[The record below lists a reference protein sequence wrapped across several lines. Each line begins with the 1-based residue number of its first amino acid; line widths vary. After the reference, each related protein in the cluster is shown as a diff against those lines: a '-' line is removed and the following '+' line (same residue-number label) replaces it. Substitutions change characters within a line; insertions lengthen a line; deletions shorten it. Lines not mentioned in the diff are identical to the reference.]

1 MHVSSLSFSFTSRL
15 NSPFLHAS
23 LLKYLLGGCLF
34 LGGSLG
40 TFITNGHAQTSPA
53 SLSTQELRL
62 EQDAS
67 KRINRLSDQLK
78 SPFCPGKTLLTCTSS
93 QAYDL
98 RKEMKEMILAGK
110 SDQEILDAL
119 RGSFGEKLE
128 NPIQPWYTILIPFLP
143 FVFGV
148 LIAIWI
154 FSKWIQ
160 GSKARQDEDPI
171 PSSEMSDEQKDRL
184 QALMQD
190 D

>member
-1 MHVSSLSFSFTSRL
+1 MTFRLFTPSHL
-15 NSPFLHAS
+15 WIC
-23 LLKYLLGGCLF
+23 GLF
-34 LGGSLG
+34 LCWSIPFGFTQTPPSPVSPPS
-40 TFITNGHAQTSPA
+40 ITTKLNAKQ
-53 SLSTQELRL
+53 LKL

-98 RKEMKEMILAGK
+98 RKEMKEMILDGK
-110 SDQEILDAL
+110 TDVEILDVL
-119 RGSFGEKLE
+119 RGAFGEKLE

-143 FVFGV
+143 FVFGI

-154 FSKWIQ
+154 FSKWIK
-160 GSKARQDEDPI
+160 GSKIRQNEDQI
-171 PSSEMSDEQKDRL
+171 IQEVDLSDEQKDRL
-184 QALMQD
+184 TALMQD

>member
-1 MHVSSLSFSFTSRL
+1 MIFRLSSPLFFWIYGLILLWNIPAGFTQAPS
-15 NSPFLHAS
+15 SPSNPLTAEQ
-23 LLKYLLGGCLF
+23 LK
-34 LGGSLG
+34 
-40 TFITNGHAQTSPA
+40 I
-53 SLSTQELRL
+53 

-98 RKEMKEMILAGK
+98 RREMKEMILDGK
-110 SDQEILDAL
+110 SDAEILDVL
-119 RGSFGEKLE
+119 RGAFGEKLE

-143 FVFGV
+143 FVFGI

-154 FSKWIQ
+154 FSKWIK
-160 GSKARQDEDPI
+160 GSQVRQNEDQVVQ
-171 PSSEMSDEQKDRL
+171 EVDLSDEQRDRL
-184 QALMQD
+184 TALMQD

>member
-1 MHVSSLSFSFTSRL
+1 MTFRL
-15 NSPFLHAS
+15 PIPVFLWIYGLMLCWS
-23 LLKYLLGGCLF
+23 IPCGF
-34 LGGSLG
+34 
-40 TFITNGHAQTSPA
+40 AQTPSTPST
-53 SLSTQELRL
+53 SLTAEQLKM

-98 RKEMKEMILAGK
+98 RREMKEMILDGK
-110 SDQEILDAL
+110 SDAEILDVL
-119 RGSFGEKLE
+119 RGAFGEKLE

-143 FVFGV
+143 FVFGI

-160 GSKARQDEDPI
+160 GSKMRQNEGQI
-171 PSSEMSDEQKDRL
+171 VQEVELSDEQKDRL
-184 QALMQD
+184 TALMQD